1 MSGPSIRGTF
11 VCLVALLAAAF
22 GDALVEGLSNAGILW
37 HGQYTDQSSLDLLPA
52 LIAVIAIALLVGRSV
67 KQQIRAT
74 GLPARTL
81 IVSTSR
87 ALIPNEIAS
96 ALPVTFTLQLSI
108 LFSMETIEQIVVYGH
123 DFGGTLWLG
132 GPIAVSLLIH
142 ALFAVACAFLLSGA
156 LRALTNALIRV
167 VRCIFAR
174 YVELVRTGQVETLRS
189 TRECAAPQLIISASI
204 AGRGPPPRLRFA
216 LR

>member
-1 MSGPSIRGTF
+1 VSGPSIRGTF
-11 VCLVALLAAAF
+11 VCIVALLAAVL

-37 HGQYTDQSSLDLLPA
+37 HGQYTDQSSLDLFPVL
-52 LIAVIAIALLVGRSV
+52 LAVIAIALMLGRSV

-87 ALIPNEIAS
+87 ALIPNEIAA
-96 ALPVTFTLQLSI
+96 ALPAIFSLQLFI

-204 AGRGPPPRLRFA
+204 VERGPPLRLRFA